1 MMPKG
6 VTKVA
11 TMEASKQTASWFGS
25 ANNFSPAPC
34 QREVSTV
41 FLTASRLR
49 RVRLVVRTQPSQGW
63 YTGSTPVRAARGI
76 LRFLE
81 LHHRF
86 ITERITQQR
95 QVETVEEFKLRI
107 AAIIRAKPEQIPA
120 PPLRPHAE
128 KRPIKA
134 KRRTRR

>member
-1 MMPKG
+1 MRTLEMMPKR

-11 TMEASKQTASWFGS
+11 TMERVNKRLVSPRARTT
-25 ANNFSPAPC
+25 FSPASC
-34 QREVSTV
+34 QREVSIV

-95 QVETVEEFKLRI
+95 QVETIEEFKLRI
-107 AAIIRAKPEQIPA
+107 AAIIRGQAGA
-120 PPLRPHAE
+120 DSCSTAAAAR
-128 KRPIKA
+128 
-134 KRRTRR
+134 